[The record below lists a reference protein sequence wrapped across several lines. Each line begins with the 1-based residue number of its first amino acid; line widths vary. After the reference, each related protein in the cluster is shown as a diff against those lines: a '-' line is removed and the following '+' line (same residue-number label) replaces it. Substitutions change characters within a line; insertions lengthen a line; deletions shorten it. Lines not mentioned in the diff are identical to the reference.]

1 MQITR
6 FAYLR
11 EINDNS
17 IKEIILF
24 FFLLY
29 RNGPRNF
36 VRKTRMATDERTDK
50 SSVTRT
56 VLGKKTPP
64 QRQTKASHIQV
75 RSGKPNYPKNA

>member
-24 FFLLY
+24 FFYYIEMDQGTLRERL
-29 RNGPRNF
+29 
-36 VRKTRMATDERTDK
+36 ATDERTDK

-75 RSGKPNYPKNA
+75 RSGKPNYPKNS